1 MSLVISIPNVPH
13 CSQLCPLSESNYHP
27 TAQITLCAIL
37 GCLQLSTFVVS
48 SDSCQERQDYP
59 ISSRSVILE
68 PLFID
73 CLFSTVVNIVL
84 SLVCISGYIKKED
97 VGEFA
102 EGIEK
107 VSCDIWSGGG
117 GHKQGSM

>member
-1 MSLVISIPNVPH
+1 MPH

-48 SDSCQERQDYP
+48 SDSCQERQHYP

-84 SLVCISGYIKKED
+84 SLVCISGNIKKED

-107 VSCDIWSGGG
+107 VSCDIWSGGAATSRG
-117 GHKQGSM
+117 QCEGER